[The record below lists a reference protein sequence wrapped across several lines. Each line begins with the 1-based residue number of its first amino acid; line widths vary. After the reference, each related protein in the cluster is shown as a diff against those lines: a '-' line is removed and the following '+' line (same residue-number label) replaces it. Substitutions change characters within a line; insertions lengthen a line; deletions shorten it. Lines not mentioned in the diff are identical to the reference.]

1 MIKAAIVPSD
11 EEILQQDKR
20 SLLAAQKAMKNLFD
34 IIDGAPRGFAD
45 CYDLAGLYDEL
56 SILIRETDTQLN
68 EWGI

>member
-34 IIDGAPRGFAD
+34 IIDDAPRGFAD
-45 CYDLAGLYDEL
+45 RYDLAGLYDEL

>member
-45 CYDLAGLYDEL
+45 RYDLAGLYDEL